1 MELARPLIDPV
12 WIMAVATAAF
22 LVAPFVAR
30 WTRLPSIVVLILAGA
45 AIGPAGAG
53 LLARDPTI
61 VLLGTVGLL
70 YLMLVAGLELDLQGF
85 ARHRGRSL
93 AYGALSFALPALL
106 ALVAA
111 PLAGFGLAATLLV
124 VAVVSSH
131 TLLAYPVAQRLGL
144 SRDPAV
150 TAVVGGTLVTDTL
163 SLAVLAVAAAL
174 ATGEVGPAFLAQ
186 LAGSLALYGAVVVL
200 ALPRVARW
208 FFRNTDAEATGRF
221 VFLLAAMFLSAA
233 FAQGAGAA
241 PIIGAFLA
249 GLTLNRFVP
258 HASVVMTRVRF
269 FGDALLVPFFL
280 LSVGMLVDVRV
291 LASLET
297 LGLALLFVAV
307 VFLGKGGA
315 GLLAGRLLGF
325 GRVQGRL
332 MAGLSLPQAAATLAV
347 TFVGLELGLFG
358 PAVVNAVVALV
369 LVSSLVGAALVERA
383 GRALVLARPADGG
396 DASAPHRILVPV
408 ANPATA
414 ERLLDVAFLVRD
426 PASDEAVYPISVVR
440 DEGDV
445 EARVAAAERVLAHA
459 VVYAA
464 EADVPVVPLTRVAL
478 NPAAGIVQSAREQRI
493 TDVIL
498 GWRGASSAQRATF
511 GGIIDQVVDRG
522 EAQVLVC
529 RLDHPIAT
537 TRRAFLLLPPAVDH
551 NPGFFAAAA
560 TLKRLLG
567 GLGAPATALTVE
579 TDAQRLQRR
588 FADVPGDLDVAFE
601 SAVGWSAVARAL
613 QERAKPED
621 LVVMVG
627 ARPGTAAWSPA
638 LDRLPGLLARLGTS
652 FVAVLPSEAELDA
665 TPAEVARRGG
675 VAALLA
681 PERVRLDLVGDDLAA
696 AVAPLLSELF
706 EPGSRAHR
714 QVLRALV
721 EDEVGFAAEHLPG
734 VAVLHARHR
743 GVAAPALA
751 LGVHRAG
758 LRHPQGRGRVHVFA
772 VLVSPV
778 DGPAQ
783 PHLARLA
790 NVVQRLHE
798 VGAGP
803 LREAPEAAAVVA
815 LLARPVRQ
823 PSTRA

>member
-1 MELARPLIDPV
+1 MEFARPLTDPV
-12 WIMAVATAAF
+12 LIMAVATAAF
-22 LVAPFVAR
+22 LVAPFLAR
-30 WTRLPSIVVLILAGA
+30 WTRLPAIVVLIVLGA
-45 AIGPAGAG
+45 AVGPAGAG
-53 LLARDPTI
+53 LLQRDPTI

-93 AYGALSFALPALL
+93 VYGALSFGLPALL
-106 ALVAA
+106 ALLAA
-111 PLAGFGLAATLLV
+111 PLVGFGTAAVLLA
-124 VAVVSSH
+124 VAIVASH

-144 SRDPAV
+144 ARDPAV
-150 TAVVGGTLVTDTL
+150 TTVVGGTLVTDTL
-163 SLAVLAVAAAL
+163 SLTVLAVGSAL
-174 ATGEVGPAFLAQ
+174 ATGDVGLGFL
-186 LAGSLALYGAVVVL
+186 LRLVGSLALYAAVVVL
-200 ALPRVARW
+200 VLPRVARG
-208 FFRNTDAEATGRF
+208 FFRNTDAEETGRF
-221 VFLLAAMFLSAA
+221 VFLLTAMFLSAA

-249 GLTLNRFVP
+249 GLSLNRLVP
-258 HASVVMTRVRF
+258 NASVVMTRVRF
-269 FGDALLVPFFL
+269 FGDALLIPFFL
-280 LSVGMLVDVRV
+280 LSVGMLVDLRV

-297 LGLALLFVAV
+297 LGYALLFVAL

-325 GRVQGRL
+325 GRAQRWL
-332 MAGLSLPQAAATLAV
+332 MAGLSLPQAAGTLAV
-347 TFVGLELGLFG
+347 TFVGLELGVFG
-358 PAVVNAVVALV
+358 PVVVNAIVALI
-369 LVSSLVGAALVERA
+369 LVSCLVGASLVERA
-383 GRALVLARPADGG
+383 GREVVLTRPADL
-396 DASAPHRILVPV
+396 DATAAPHRILVPV
-408 ANPATA
+408 ANPSTA
-414 ERLLDVAFLVRD
+414 ERLLDVAFLVRE
-426 PASDEAVYPISVVR
+426 PGSDEAVYPISVVR

-464 EADVPVVPLTRVAL
+464 EADVPVVPLTRVAI
-478 NPAAGIVQSAREQRI
+478 NPAVGIVQSAREQRI

-511 GGIIDQVVDRG
+511 GGIIDQVVERG

-529 RLDHPIAT
+529 RLEQPIAT
-537 TRRAFLLLPPAVDH
+537 VRTAFLLLPPAVDY

-560 TLKRLLG
+560 LLKRLLS
-567 GLGAPATALTVE
+567 GLGAPVTALAVKS
-579 TDAQRLQRR
+579 DAQRLQRR
-588 FADVPGDLDVAFE
+588 FADVPGALELRFE
-601 SAVGWSAVARAL
+601 AAAGWSAVVRTL
-613 QERAKPED
+613 QERAGPED

-627 ARPGTAAWSPA
+627 ARPGTAAWTPA

-652 FVAVLPSEAELDA
+652 FVAVVPSEAELDA

-681 PERVRLDLVGDDLAA
+681 PARVHLDLAGDDLAG
-696 AVAPLLSELF
+696 AVAPLLGDLL
-706 EPGSRAHR
+706 EPGGRAYR

-734 VAVLHARHR
+734 VAVMHARHR
-743 GVAAPALA
+743 SVMAPALA
-751 LGVHRAG
+751 LGVHQAG
-758 LRHPQGRGRVHVFA
+758 LRHPQGRGSVHVLA
-772 VLVSPV
+772 VLLSPV

-798 VGAGP
+798 VGVEP
-803 LREAPEAAAVVA
+803 LRAAPDADAVVA
-815 LLARPVRQ
+815 LLGRPVRQ
-823 PSTRA
+823 PNASA